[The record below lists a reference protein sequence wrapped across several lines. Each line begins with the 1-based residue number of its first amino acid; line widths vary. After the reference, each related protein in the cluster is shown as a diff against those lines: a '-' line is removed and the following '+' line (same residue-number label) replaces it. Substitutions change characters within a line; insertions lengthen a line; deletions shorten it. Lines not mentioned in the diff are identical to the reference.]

1 MTSLR
6 RPLASGARR
15 RPGRRAGGGRRGGG
29 GGGGG
34 SSERLRVTRG
44 PAPPLCRGREPLEG
58 ARRPPV
64 RARGSRG
71 LRAVS
76 VPVRRG
82 GDAPLPAADLRYK
95 LLPARPRLPGRR
107 FPSRVYPSGSCFI
120 APRSKRGH
128 KRWPGPQSRP
138 QGGGRAP
145 PAAAEGTRAPA
156 PGMWGGRRAAALL
169 APPPAIEYPEESPEP
184 RFDESDV
191 PAELR
196 VANGSQKFVKFTS
209 TIQNQLLLVSLLEHL
224 CHMYTHNPVHSR
236 CLFRIFRQAFTRTGL
251 LSPFAFCDEFSTVRL
266 QHNRAIAELM
276 KAANQQILNGELDNG
291 ESHAIGEKEVLFE
304 AQTSRYLN
312 EFEEVARLGK
322 GGYGKVY
329 KVRNK
334 LDGQFYAIKK
344 IKIKKATR
352 RDCMKV
358 LREVKVL
365 AGLQHPNI
373 VGYHTAWMEQVQT
386 VHPKAGKTIME
397 LQPLSLEQE
406 SSNDHCHIQSV
417 ESDSSIIF
425 ADLTSQEKKSCD
437 STNLKNLGG
446 ESVQNMD
453 VRNDFTNSNSK
464 ECVKPNKC
472 ELSIELQEDFVHN
485 VNSLST
491 DVENHSTRGRHS
503 SLDQDASTESQSSSE
518 SKSYSEECS
527 KNEVALCG
535 EFEVEYHLMLH
546 IQMQLCEISLWD
558 WIVDRNKR
566 CNKRSEDT
574 SSPYHLVDVR
584 WTTKIFQEVVEG
596 VCYIHSMGV
605 MHRDIKPRNIF
616 LHGSDHQV
624 KIGDFGLAC
633 KDLLWDDADQW
644 FQTERINGK
653 RINGLTHTSG
663 VGTCLYASPEQLQGS
678 HYDFKSDMYSMG
690 VILLELFQPFGT
702 EMERTEVLTHLRTG
716 QIPHT
721 FYKKWPTQAKYVKLL
736 TSARATER
744 PTAAQLRDSELFH
757 TTDQVISNLQEKVRQ
772 QEEEIEKLRETIR
785 QLSEEQDEQTRL
797 GSPV

>member
-1 MTSLR
+1 M
-6 RPLASGARR
+6 
-15 RPGRRAGGGRRGGG
+15 RGG
-29 GGGGG
+29 
-34 SSERLRVTRG
+34 
-44 PAPPLCRGREPLEG
+44 
-58 ARRPPV
+58 
-64 RARGSRG
+64 
-71 LRAVS
+71 
-76 VPVRRG
+76 
-82 GDAPLPAADLRYK
+82 
-95 LLPARPRLPGRR
+95 
-107 FPSRVYPSGSCFI
+107 
-120 APRSKRGH
+120 
-128 KRWPGPQSRP
+128 
-138 QGGGRAP
+138 
-145 PAAAEGTRAPA
+145 
-156 PGMWGGRRAAALL
+156 RAAALR
-169 APPPAIEYPEESPEP
+169 APVLAIEFPEESPEP

-196 VANGSQKFVKFTS
+196 VANRSQKFVKFTS

-236 CLFRIFRQAFTRTGL
+236 GLFRILRQTFTRTGL
-251 LSPFAFCDEFSTVRL
+251 LSPFVFCDEFSTVRL
-266 QHNRAIAELM
+266 QHNRAITELM
-276 KAANQQILNGELDNG
+276 KAASQQILNGELDNG
-291 ESHAIGEKEVLFE
+291 ESLPIGEKEILFE

-312 EFEEVARLGK
+312 EFEEVARLGR

-386 VHPKAGKTIME
+386 VHPKDKTIME
-397 LQPLSLEQE
+397 LQPLFLEQE

-417 ESDSSIIF
+417 EGGSSIIF
-425 ADLTSQEKKSCD
+425 ADLTSQEEKSCD
-437 STNLKNLGG
+437 STSLKNVRR

-453 VRNDFTNSNSK
+453 VRNDFSNSDSK
-464 ECVKPNKC
+464 ECVIPNKC
-472 ELSIELQEDFVHN
+472 ELSIELQEGFVNN
-485 VNSLST
+485 VYNLST
-491 DVENHSTRGRHS
+491 DVDNHSTRGPHS
-503 SLDQDASTESQSSSE
+503 SLDPDASTESESCSE
-518 SKSYSEECS
+518 SKSCTEVCS

-558 WIVDRNKR
+558 WIGDRNKR
-566 CNKRSEDT
+566 YSKRSEDT

-584 WTTKIFQEVVEG
+584 WTMKIFQEIVEG

-644 FQTERINGK
+644 FQTERING
-653 RINGLTHTSG
+653 LAHTSG

-702 EMERTEVLTHLRTG
+702 EMERTEVLTRLRTG

-721 FYKKWPTQAKYVKLL
+721 FHKQWPTQAKYVKLL
-736 TSARATER
+736 TSPGAAER
-744 PTAAQLRDSELFH
+744 PTAPQLRDSELFH
-757 TTDQVISNLQEKVRQ
+757 TTDQVISNLQQKVRQ

-785 QLSEEQDEQTRL
+785 LLSEEQGEQIRA

>member
-1 MTSLR
+1 MWR
-6 RPLASGARR
+6 DGFPL
-15 RPGRRAGGGRRGGG
+15 
-29 GGGGG
+29 
-34 SSERLRVTRG
+34 
-44 PAPPLCRGREPLEG
+44 
-58 ARRPPV
+58 
-64 RARGSRG
+64 
-71 LRAVS
+71 
-76 VPVRRG
+76 
-82 GDAPLPAADLRYK
+82 
-95 LLPARPRLPGRR
+95 
-107 FPSRVYPSGSCFI
+107 
-120 APRSKRGH
+120 
-128 KRWPGPQSRP
+128 
-138 QGGGRAP
+138 
-145 PAAAEGTRAPA
+145 
-156 PGMWGGRRAAALL
+156 RAAAPRPL
-169 APPPAIEYPEESPEP
+169 PPAVEFPDESPEP

-196 VANGSQKFVKFTS
+196 VANGSQKFLNFTS

-236 CLFRIFRQAFTRTGL
+236 CLFRILRQAFTRTGL

-266 QHNRAIAELM
+266 QHNRAITELM
-276 KAANQQILNGELDNG
+276 KAANRQILNGELDNG
-291 ESHAIGEKEVLFE
+291 DSHAIGEKEVLFE

-312 EFEEVARLGK
+312 EFDEIARLGK

-344 IKIKKATR
+344 INIKKARR

-386 VHPKAGKTIME
+386 VRPKGKYST
-397 LQPLSLEQE
+397 LHNSCLHLA
-406 SSNDHCHIQSV
+406 SNPHDRCHIQGV
-417 ESDSSIIF
+417 ESGSSIIF
-425 ADLTSQEKKSCD
+425 ADLTSQENKSCD
-437 STNLKNLGG
+437 STSLRNLGS

-453 VRNDFTNSNSK
+453 VRNDFTNMNSR
-464 ECVKPNKC
+464 ECMKPNKS
-472 ELSIELQEDFVHN
+472 ELSMELKED
-485 VNSLST
+485 SLSSVSST
-491 DVENHSTRGRHS
+491 SVDVKNHSAWRPRS
-503 SLDQDASTESQSSSE
+503 SLDQDASTASQSST
-518 SKSYSEECS
+518 EECS
-527 KNEVALCG
+527 KNDVALCG

-566 CNKRSEDT
+566 LSERTEET
-574 SSPYHLVDVR
+574 SSPYHLVDVP
-584 WTTKIFQEVVEG
+584 WTMKVFRELLEG
-596 VCYIHSMGV
+596 VCYIHSVGV

-616 LHGSDHQV
+616 LYGSDHHV

-644 FQTERINGK
+644 FKTE

-702 EMERTEVLTHLRTG
+702 EMERTEVLTCLRNG

-721 FYKKWPTQAKYVKLL
+721 FYKKWPIQAKYVKLL
-736 TSARATER
+736 TSQRSTER
-744 PTAAQLRDSELFH
+744 PTAAQLRESELFH
-757 TTDQVISNLQEKVRQ
+757 TTEHVISNLQQKVRQ
-772 QEEEIEKLRETIR
+772 QEEEIEKLRERIR
-785 QLSEEQDEQTRL
+785 LLSAERDEHVIL

>member
-1 MTSLR
+1 MW
-6 RPLASGARR
+6 
-15 RPGRRAGGGRRGGG
+15 RGG
-29 GGGGG
+29 
-34 SSERLRVTRG
+34 
-44 PAPPLCRGREPLEG
+44 
-58 ARRPPV
+58 
-64 RARGSRG
+64 
-71 LRAVS
+71 
-76 VPVRRG
+76 
-82 GDAPLPAADLRYK
+82 
-95 LLPARPRLPGRR
+95 
-107 FPSRVYPSGSCFI
+107 
-120 APRSKRGH
+120 
-128 KRWPGPQSRP
+128 
-138 QGGGRAP
+138 
-145 PAAAEGTRAPA
+145 
-156 PGMWGGRRAAALL
+156 RAAALR
-169 APPPAIEYPEESPEP
+169 APPPAIEFPEESSEP

-209 TIQNQLLLVSLLEHL
+209 TIHNQLLLVSLLEHL

-236 CLFRIFRQAFTRTGL
+236 CLFRILRQAFTRTGL
-251 LSPFAFCDEFSTVRL
+251 LSPFAFCDEFSNVRL
-266 QHNRAIAELM
+266 QHNRAITELM

-291 ESHAIGEKEVLFE
+291 ESHAIGEKEVLLE

-312 EFEEVARLGK
+312 EFDEVARLGK

-352 RDCMKV
+352 RDCIKV

-386 VHPKAGKTIME
+386 VHPKGKYSIF
-397 LQPLSLEQE
+397 
-406 SSNDHCHIQSV
+406 DHCHIQSV
-417 ESDSSIIF
+417 ESGSSIIF
-425 ADLTSQEKKSCD
+425 ADLSSQEKKSCD
-437 STNLKNLGG
+437 STSLKNLGR

-453 VRNDFTNSNSK
+453 VRNDFTNSNST
-464 ECVKPNKC
+464 ECVQSNKC
-472 ELSIELQEDFVHN
+472 GLSIELQENLVNN
-485 VNSLST
+485 VNSMSTDGKNLST
-491 DVENHSTRGRHS
+491 WGPHS
-503 SLDQDASTESQSSSE
+503 SLDEDASSE
-518 SKSYSEECS
+518 SKSCSESESCSEECS
-527 KNEVALCG
+527 KHEVALCG
-535 EFEVEYHLMLH
+535 KFEVEYHLMLH

-558 WIVDRNKR
+558 WIIDRNKR

-574 SSPYHLVDVR
+574 SSPYHLVDVH
-584 WTTKIFQEVVEG
+584 WTMKIFQEIVEG

-644 FQTERINGK
+644 FQTERING
-653 RINGLTHTSG
+653 LTHTSG

-702 EMERTEVLTHLRTG
+702 EMERAEVLTQLRNG

-721 FYKKWPTQAKYVKLL
+721 FYKTWPTQAKYIKLL
-736 TSARATER
+736 TSQRPTER

-757 TTDQVISNLQEKVRQ
+757 TTDQVISNLQQKVRQ
-772 QEEEIEKLRETIR
+772 QEEEIEKLRERIKL
-785 QLSEEQDEQTRL
+785 LSEEQDEHTRL

>member
-1 MTSLR
+1 M
-6 RPLASGARR
+6 
-15 RPGRRAGGGRRGGG
+15 RGG
-29 GGGGG
+29 
-34 SSERLRVTRG
+34 
-44 PAPPLCRGREPLEG
+44 
-58 ARRPPV
+58 
-64 RARGSRG
+64 
-71 LRAVS
+71 
-76 VPVRRG
+76 
-82 GDAPLPAADLRYK
+82 
-95 LLPARPRLPGRR
+95 
-107 FPSRVYPSGSCFI
+107 
-120 APRSKRGH
+120 
-128 KRWPGPQSRP
+128 
-138 QGGGRAP
+138 
-145 PAAAEGTRAPA
+145 
-156 PGMWGGRRAAALL
+156 RAAALR
-169 APPPAIEYPEESPEP
+169 APVPAIEFPEESPEP
-184 RFDESDV
+184 RFDDSDV

-196 VANGSQKFVKFTS
+196 VANRSQKFMKFTS

-236 CLFRIFRQAFTRTGL
+236 GLFRILRQTFTRTGL
-251 LSPFAFCDEFSTVRL
+251 LSPFVFCDEFSTLRL
-266 QHNRAIAELM
+266 QHNRAITELM
-276 KAANQQILNGELDNG
+276 KAANQQLLNGVSFVTCLWQPLQ
-291 ESHAIGEKEVLFE
+291 EKEVLFE

-312 EFEEVARLGK
+312 EFEEIARLGR

-365 AGLQHPNI
+365 AGLQHPSI

-386 VHPKAGKTIME
+386 VHPKGKY
-397 LQPLSLEQE
+397 
-406 SSNDHCHIQSV
+406 SSFGHCHIQSV
-417 ESDSSIIF
+417 ESGSSIIF
-425 ADLTSQEKKSCD
+425 ADLTSQEEKSCD
-437 STNLKNLGG
+437 STSLKNVRR

-464 ECVKPNKC
+464 ECVKPDKC
-472 ELSIELQEDFVHN
+472 ELSIELQEGFVNN

-491 DVENHSTRGRHS
+491 GVDNHSTQGSHS
-503 SLDQDASTESQSSSE
+503 SLDQDARTESESSSE
-518 SKSYSEECS
+518 SKSCSEGCS

-546 IQMQLCEISLWD
+546 IQMQLCETSLWD
-558 WIVDRNKR
+558 WIADRNKR

-584 WTTKIFQEVVEG
+584 WTMKIFQEVVEG

-633 KDLLWDDADQW
+633 KDLLWDDAEQL
-644 FQTERINGK
+644 QTE

-716 QIPHT
+716 QIPHA
-721 FYKKWPTQAKYVKLL
+721 FSKKWPTQAKYVKLL
-736 TSARATER
+736 TSLRAAER

-757 TTDQVISNLQEKVRQ
+757 TTDQVISNLQQKVQQ

-785 QLSEEQDEQTRL
+785 LLAEEQDEQTRI

>member
-1 MTSLR
+1 MR
-6 RPLASGARR
+6 
-15 RPGRRAGGGRRGGG
+15 
-29 GGGGG
+29 
-34 SSERLRVTRG
+34 
-44 PAPPLCRGREPLEG
+44 
-58 ARRPPV
+58 
-64 RARGSRG
+64 
-71 LRAVS
+71 
-76 VPVRRG
+76 
-82 GDAPLPAADLRYK
+82 
-95 LLPARPRLPGRR
+95 
-107 FPSRVYPSGSCFI
+107 
-120 APRSKRGH
+120 
-128 KRWPGPQSRP
+128 
-138 QGGGRAP
+138 GGRA
-145 PAAAEGTRAPA
+145 AAMRAPV
-156 PGMWGGRRAAALL
+156 
-169 APPPAIEYPEESPEP
+169 PAIEFPEESPEP
-184 RFDESDV
+184 RFDDSDV

-196 VANGSQKFVKFTS
+196 VANRSQKFMKFTS

-236 CLFRIFRQAFTRTGL
+236 GLFRILRHTFTRTGL
-251 LSPFAFCDEFSTVRL
+251 LSPFVFCDEFSTIRL
-266 QHNRAIAELM
+266 QHNRAITELM
-276 KAANQQILNGELDNG
+276 KAAHQQVLNGVSFVTCIWQPLQ
-291 ESHAIGEKEVLFE
+291 EKEVLFE

-312 EFEEVARLGK
+312 EFEEIARLGK

-365 AGLQHPNI
+365 AGLQHPSI

-386 VHPKAGKTIME
+386 VHPKGKYS
-397 LQPLSLEQE
+397 SLWK
-406 SSNDHCHIQSV
+406 SSLHLATSEIDHCHIQSV
-417 ESDSSIIF
+417 ETGSSIIF
-425 ADLTSQEKKSCD
+425 ADLTSQEEKSCD
-437 STNLKNLGG
+437 STRLKNVHR

-453 VRNDFTNSNSK
+453 VRNDFTNSSSK
-464 ECVKPNKC
+464 ECVKLDKC
-472 ELSIELQEDFVHN
+472 ELSIELQEGFVN
-485 VNSLST
+485 NINSLST
-491 DVENHSTRGRHS
+491 GVDNHSTQGPHS
-503 SLDQDASTESQSSSE
+503 SQDQDARTESESSSE
-518 SKSYSEECS
+518 SKSCSEGCS

-535 EFEVEYHLMLH
+535 ELEVEYHLMLH
-546 IQMQLCEISLWD
+546 IQMQLCETSLWD
-558 WIVDRNKR
+558 WIADRNKR

-574 SSPYHLVDVR
+574 SSPYHLVDVH
-584 WTTKIFQEVVEG
+584 WTMKIFQEVVEG

-633 KDLLWDDADQW
+633 KDLWADGDQ
-644 FQTERINGK
+644 FQTERING
-653 RINGLTHTSG
+653 LAHTSG

-721 FYKKWPTQAKYVKLL
+721 FSKKWPTQAKYVKLL
-736 TSARATER
+736 TSPRAAER

-757 TTDQVISNLQEKVRQ
+757 TTDQVISNLQQKVRQ

-785 QLSEEQDEQTRL
+785 LLSEEQDEQTKL

>member
-1 MTSLR
+1 MWPGGFSLR
-6 RPLASGARR
+6 A
-15 RPGRRAGGGRRGGG
+15 
-29 GGGGG
+29 
-34 SSERLRVTRG
+34 T
-44 PAPPLCRGREPLEG
+44 
-58 ARRPPV
+58 
-64 RARGSRG
+64 
-71 LRAVS
+71 
-76 VPVRRG
+76 
-82 GDAPLPAADLRYK
+82 
-95 LLPARPRLPGRR
+95 
-107 FPSRVYPSGSCFI
+107 
-120 APRSKRGH
+120 APR
-128 KRWPGPQSRP
+128 P
-138 QGGGRAP
+138 
-145 PAAAEGTRAPA
+145 
-156 PGMWGGRRAAALL
+156 
-169 APPPAIEYPEESPEP
+169 PPPAIEFPDESPEP

-196 VANGSQKFVKFTS
+196 VANGSQKFVNFTS

-236 CLFRIFRQAFTRTGL
+236 CLFRILRQAFTRTGL

-266 QHNRAIAELM
+266 QHNRAITELM
-276 KAANQQILNGELDNG
+276 KAANRQILNGELDNG
-291 ESHAIGEKEVLFE
+291 DSHAVGEKEVLFE

-312 EFEEVARLGK
+312 EFDEIARLGK

-344 IKIKKATR
+344 INIKKARR

-386 VHPKAGKTIME
+386 VRPKGKYSILCNSCLHPAY
-397 LQPLSLEQE
+397 
-406 SSNDHCHIQSV
+406 SSHDRCHIQSV
-417 ESDSSIIF
+417 ESGSSIIF

-437 STNLKNLGG
+437 SNSLRNLGG
-446 ESVQNMD
+446 EVVQNMD
-453 VRNDFTNSNSK
+453 VRNDFTNINSK
-464 ECVKPNKC
+464 ECMKPNKP
-472 ELSIELQEDFVHN
+472 EVSMEIKED
-485 VNSLST
+485 SLSRDSNISG
-491 DVENHSTRGRHS
+491 DVKNNSAWGPHS
-503 SLDQDASTESQSSSE
+503 SQDQDATTTSQSTS
-518 SKSYSEECS
+518 ECS
-527 KNEVALCG
+527 KNDVALCG

-566 CNKRSEDT
+566 FSERT
-574 SSPYHLVDVR
+574 EENSSPYDFVDVH
-584 WTTKIFQEVVEG
+584 WTMKVFQELLEG

-616 LHGSDHQV
+616 LYGSDHHV

-644 FQTERINGK
+644 FKRE

-702 EMERTEVLTHLRTG
+702 EMERTEVLTSLRNG
-716 QIPHT
+716 QIPHM
-721 FYKKWPTQAKYVKLL
+721 FYKKWPIQAKYVKLL
-736 TSARATER
+736 TSQRSSER
-744 PTAAQLRDSELFH
+744 PTAAQLRESELFH
-757 TTDQVISNLQEKVRQ
+757 TTEHVISNLQQKVRQ
-772 QEEEIEKLRETIR
+772 QEEEIEKLRERIR
-785 QLSEEQDEQTRL
+785 LLSADQDKDVIV

>member
-1 MTSLR
+1 
-6 RPLASGARR
+6 
-15 RPGRRAGGGRRGGG
+15 
-29 GGGGG
+29 
-34 SSERLRVTRG
+34 
-44 PAPPLCRGREPLEG
+44 
-58 ARRPPV
+58 
-64 RARGSRG
+64 
-71 LRAVS
+71 
-76 VPVRRG
+76 
-82 GDAPLPAADLRYK
+82 
-95 LLPARPRLPGRR
+95 
-107 FPSRVYPSGSCFI
+107 
-120 APRSKRGH
+120 
-128 KRWPGPQSRP
+128 
-138 QGGGRAP
+138 
-145 PAAAEGTRAPA
+145 
-156 PGMWGGRRAAALL
+156 RAAAMR
-169 APPPAIEYPEESPEP
+169 APVPAIEFPEESPEP
-184 RFDESDV
+184 RFDDSDV

-236 CLFRIFRQAFTRTGL
+236 GLFRILRQTFTRTGL
-251 LSPFAFCDEFSTVRL
+251 LSPFVFCDEFSTIRL
-266 QHNRAIAELM
+266 QHNRAITELM
-276 KAANQQILNGELDNG
+276 KAANQQVLKGELDNG
-291 ESHAIGEKEVLFE
+291 ESLAIGEKEVLFE
-304 AQTSRYLN
+304 AQISRYLN
-312 EFEEVARLGK
+312 EFEEVARLGS

-386 VHPKAGKTIME
+386 VHPKGKYSSLCKRIME
-397 LQPLSLEQE
+397 LQPLVLEQKN
-406 SSNDHCHIQSV
+406 SNDHCHIQSV
-417 ESDSSIIF
+417 ESGSSIIF
-425 ADLTSQEKKSCD
+425 ADLTSEEKKSCD
-437 STNLKNLGG
+437 STSLKNVNR

-453 VRNDFTNSNSK
+453 ERNDFTNSNSK
-464 ECVKPNKC
+464 ECVKPNKG
-472 ELSIELQEDFVHN
+472 ELSIELQGSFVN
-485 VNSLST
+485 NDNSLST
-491 DVENHSTRGRHS
+491 DVDSHSTWGPHS
-503 SLDQDASTESQSSSE
+503 SLDQGASTESESCSE
-518 SKSYSEECS
+518 NKSCSEGCS

-558 WIVDRNKR
+558 WIADRNKR

-584 WTTKIFQEVVEG
+584 WTMKIFQEVVEG

-633 KDLLWDDADQW
+633 KDLLWDDADQG
-644 FQTERINGK
+644 FQTEQ
-653 RINGLTHTSG
+653 INGLTHTSG

-678 HYDFKSDMYSMG
+678 HYDFKSDMYSLG
-690 VILLELFQPFGT
+690 VVLLELFQPFGT

-721 FYKKWPTQAKYVKLL
+721 FYQKWPTQAKYVKLL

-757 TTDQVISNLQEKVRQ
+757 TTDQVISNLQQKVRQ

-785 QLSEEQDEQTRL
+785 QLSEEQDEQTRQ

>member
-1 MTSLR
+1 MW
-6 RPLASGARR
+6 
-15 RPGRRAGGGRRGGG
+15 RGGFPP
-29 GGGGG
+29 
-34 SSERLRVTRG
+34 RV
-44 PAPPLCRGREPLEG
+44 A
-58 ARRPPV
+58 
-64 RARGSRG
+64 
-71 LRAVS
+71 
-76 VPVRRG
+76 
-82 GDAPLPAADLRYK
+82 
-95 LLPARPRLPGRR
+95 
-107 FPSRVYPSGSCFI
+107 
-120 APRSKRGH
+120 APR
-128 KRWPGPQSRP
+128 
-138 QGGGRAP
+138 
-145 PAAAEGTRAPA
+145 
-156 PGMWGGRRAAALL
+156 
-169 APPPAIEYPEESPEP
+169 APPPAIEFPEESPEP

-196 VANGSQKFVKFTS
+196 VANGSQKFVNFTS

-236 CLFRIFRQAFTRTGL
+236 CLFQILRQAFTRTGL

-266 QHNRAIAELM
+266 QHNRAITELM
-276 KAANQQILNGELDNG
+276 KAANRQILNGELDDG

-312 EFEEVARLGK
+312 EFDEVARLGE

-344 IKIKKATR
+344 INIKKATR
-352 RDCMKV
+352 RDCMKM

-386 VHPKAGKTIME
+386 VRPKGKYSILYNSC
-397 LQPLSLEQE
+397 LQPAY
-406 SSNDHCHIQSV
+406 NIYHCHIQSM
-417 ESDSSIIF
+417 ESGSSIIF
-425 ADLTSQEKKSCD
+425 ADLTPQEKESCD
-437 STNLKNLGG
+437 SSSLRKLGS

-464 ECVKPNKC
+464 ECMKPNKR
-472 ELSIELQEDFVHN
+472 ELSVELQEDSVSS
-485 VNSLST
+485 VSSRST
-491 DVENHSTRGRHS
+491 DMKNYSAWRPHC
-503 SLDQDASTESQSSSE
+503 SLDQDASTGSQSCT
-518 SKSYSEECS
+518 EEFS
-527 KNEVALCG
+527 KNDVALCG
-535 EFEVEYHLMLH
+535 GFEVEYHLMLH

-566 CNKRSEDT
+566 CNERTEET

-584 WTTKIFQEVVEG
+584 WTMKIFQELSEG

-616 LHGSDHQV
+616 LHGSDHHV

-644 FQTERINGK
+644 FKTERINGL
-653 RINGLTHTSG
+653 RHTSG

-702 EMERTEVLTHLRTG
+702 EMERTEVLTHLRNG

-721 FYKKWPTQAKYVKLL
+721 FYKKWPIQAKYVKLL
-736 TSARATER
+736 TSQRSTER
-744 PTAAQLRDSELFH
+744 PTAAQLCESELFH
-757 TTDQVISNLQEKVRQ
+757 TTEHVISNLQQKVRQ
-772 QEEEIEKLRETIR
+772 QEEEIEKLRERIR
-785 QLSEEQDEQTRL
+785 LLSEEQDEHRRL

>member
-1 MTSLR
+1 
-6 RPLASGARR
+6 PAARQM
-15 RPGRRAGGGRRGGG
+15 RGG
-29 GGGGG
+29 
-34 SSERLRVTRG
+34 
-44 PAPPLCRGREPLEG
+44 
-58 ARRPPV
+58 
-64 RARGSRG
+64 
-71 LRAVS
+71 
-76 VPVRRG
+76 
-82 GDAPLPAADLRYK
+82 
-95 LLPARPRLPGRR
+95 
-107 FPSRVYPSGSCFI
+107 
-120 APRSKRGH
+120 
-128 KRWPGPQSRP
+128 
-138 QGGGRAP
+138 
-145 PAAAEGTRAPA
+145 
-156 PGMWGGRRAAALL
+156 RAAALRV
-169 APPPAIEYPEESPEP
+169 PVPAIEFPEESLEP
-184 RFDESDV
+184 CFDDSDV

-196 VANGSQKFVKFTS
+196 VANRSQKFLKFTS

-236 CLFRIFRQAFTRTGL
+236 GLFRILRQTFTRTGL
-251 LSPFAFCDEFSTVRL
+251 LSPFVFCDEFSTIRL
-266 QHNRAIAELM
+266 QHNRAITELM
-276 KAANQQILNGELDNG
+276 KAANQQLLNGELDNG
-291 ESHAIGEKEVLFE
+291 EPLAIGEKEVLFE

-312 EFEEVARLGK
+312 EFEEIARLGK

-365 AGLQHPNI
+365 AGLQHPSI

-386 VHPKAGKTIME
+386 VHPKGKYSKTTME
-397 LQPLSLEQE
+397 LQPLFLEQE

-417 ESDSSIIF
+417 ESGSSIIF
-425 ADLTSQEKKSCD
+425 ADLTSQEEKSCD
-437 STNLKNLGG
+437 STSLKNVRR

-464 ECVKPNKC
+464 ECVKPDKC
-472 ELSIELQEDFVHN
+472 ELYTELQEGFAN
-485 VNSLST
+485 VNGLST
-491 DVENHSTRGRHS
+491 GVDNHSTS
-503 SLDQDASTESQSSSE
+503 SVDQDVRTESESSSE
-518 SKSYSEECS
+518 SKSCSEGCS
-527 KNEVALCG
+527 KKEVALCG

-546 IQMQLCEISLWD
+546 IQMQLCETSLWD
-558 WIVDRNKR
+558 WIADRNRR

-574 SSPYHLVDVR
+574 SSPYHLVDAR
-584 WTTKIFQEVVEG
+584 WTMRIFQEVVEG
-596 VCYIHSMGV
+596 VRYIHSMGV

-633 KDLLWDDADQW
+633 KDLLWDDADQ
-644 FQTERINGK
+644 FQTEQ
-653 RINGLTHTSG
+653 INGLTHTSG

-702 EMERTEVLTHLRTG
+702 EMERTEVLTRLRTG
-716 QIPHT
+716 QIPPT
-721 FYKKWPTQAKYVKLL
+721 FSKKWPTQAKYVKLL
-736 TSARATER
+736 TSPRAAER

-757 TTDQVISNLQEKVRQ
+757 TTDQVISNLQQKVRQ

-785 QLSEEQDEQTRL
+785 RLSEEQDEQTRL

>member
-1 MTSLR
+1 M
-6 RPLASGARR
+6 
-15 RPGRRAGGGRRGGG
+15 RGG
-29 GGGGG
+29 
-34 SSERLRVTRG
+34 
-44 PAPPLCRGREPLEG
+44 
-58 ARRPPV
+58 
-64 RARGSRG
+64 
-71 LRAVS
+71 
-76 VPVRRG
+76 
-82 GDAPLPAADLRYK
+82 
-95 LLPARPRLPGRR
+95 
-107 FPSRVYPSGSCFI
+107 
-120 APRSKRGH
+120 
-128 KRWPGPQSRP
+128 
-138 QGGGRAP
+138 
-145 PAAAEGTRAPA
+145 
-156 PGMWGGRRAAALL
+156 RAAALR
-169 APPPAIEYPEESPEP
+169 APVPAIEFPEESPEP

-196 VANGSQKFVKFTS
+196 VANGSQRFVKFTS

-236 CLFRIFRQAFTRTGL
+236 GLFRILRQTFTRTGL
-251 LSPFAFCDEFSTVRL
+251 LSPFVFCDEFSTVRL
-266 QHNRAIAELM
+266 QHNRAITELM

-291 ESHAIGEKEVLFE
+291 DALAIGEKEVLFE

-312 EFEEVARLGK
+312 EFEEVARLGR

-365 AGLQHPNI
+365 AGLQHPSI
-373 VGYHTAWMEQVQT
+373 VGYHTAWMEHVQT
-386 VHPKAGKTIME
+386 VHPKG
-397 LQPLSLEQE
+397 
-406 SSNDHCHIQSV
+406 NDHCHIQTV
-417 ESDSSIIF
+417 ESSSSIIF

-437 STNLKNLGG
+437 STSLKNGHR
-446 ESVQNMD
+446 ESVQDMD
-453 VRNDFTNSNSK
+453 VRNDFSNSDSK
-464 ECVKPNKC
+464 ECVKPNKL
-472 ELSIELQEDFVHN
+472 ELSTELQEGFVNN
-485 VNSLST
+485 VYNLST
-491 DVENHSTRGRHS
+491 DVDNHSTRGPHS
-503 SLDQDASTESQSSSE
+503 SLNPDASTE
-518 SKSYSEECS
+518 
-527 KNEVALCG
+527 
-535 EFEVEYHLMLH
+535 
-546 IQMQLCEISLWD
+546 
-558 WIVDRNKR
+558 
-566 CNKRSEDT
+566 
-574 SSPYHLVDVR
+574 SPYHLVDVR
-584 WTTKIFQEVVEG
+584 WTMKIFQEVVEG

-644 FQTERINGK
+644 AQTE

-716 QIPHT
+716 QIPHA

-736 TSARATER
+736 TSPRAAER

-785 QLSEEQDEQTRL
+785 LLSEEQDEQTRL

>member
-1 MTSLR
+1 
-6 RPLASGARR
+6 
-15 RPGRRAGGGRRGGG
+15 GRN
-29 GGGGG
+29 
-34 SSERLRVTRG
+34 
-44 PAPPLCRGREPLEG
+44 
-58 ARRPPV
+58 V
-64 RARGSRG
+64 R
-71 LRAVS
+71 
-76 VPVRRG
+76 
-82 GDAPLPAADLRYK
+82 
-95 LLPARPRLPGRR
+95 
-107 FPSRVYPSGSCFI
+107 
-120 APRSKRGH
+120 
-128 KRWPGPQSRP
+128 
-138 QGGGRAP
+138 GGRA
-145 PAAAEGTRAPA
+145 AAMRAPV
-156 PGMWGGRRAAALL
+156 
-169 APPPAIEYPEESPEP
+169 PAIEFPEESQEP

-236 CLFRIFRQAFTRTGL
+236 GLFRILRQTFTRTGL
-251 LSPFAFCDEFSTVRL
+251 LSPFVFCDEFSTIRL
-266 QHNRAIAELM
+266 QHNRAITELM
-276 KAANQQILNGELDNG
+276 KAANQQVLNGVSFVSKELL
-291 ESHAIGEKEVLFE
+291 EKEVLFE

-312 EFEEVARLGK
+312 EFEEVARLGS

-386 VHPKAGKTIME
+386 VHPKGKYR
-397 LQPLSLEQE
+397 SLCN
-406 SSNDHCHIQSV
+406 SCLHLTTSVLDHCHIQSV
-417 ESDSSIIF
+417 ESGSSIIF

-437 STNLKNLGG
+437 STSRKNVRG
-446 ESVQNMD
+446 ESVQKMD

-472 ELSIELQEDFVHN
+472 ELSIELQEGFVN
-485 VNSLST
+485 NINSLST
-491 DVENHSTRGRHS
+491 DVDNHSTRGPHS
-503 SLDQDASTESQSSSE
+503 RLDKDAGTESESCSE
-518 SKSYSEECS
+518 SKSCSEGCS

-558 WIVDRNKR
+558 WIADRNKR
-566 CNKRSEDT
+566 CNKRSEDI

-584 WTTKIFQEVVEG
+584 WTMKIFQEVVEG

-616 LHGSDHQV
+616 LHGSGHQV

-633 KDLLWDDADQW
+633 KDLLWDGADQW
-644 FQTERINGK
+644 FQTERING
-653 RINGLTHTSG
+653 LMHTSG

-716 QIPHT
+716 EIPHT

-736 TSARATER
+736 TSPRATER

-757 TTDQVISNLQEKVRQ
+757 TTDQVISNLQQKVRQ

>member
-1 MTSLR
+1 
-6 RPLASGARR
+6 
-15 RPGRRAGGGRRGGG
+15 
-29 GGGGG
+29 
-34 SSERLRVTRG
+34 
-44 PAPPLCRGREPLEG
+44 LC
-58 ARRPPV
+58 
-64 RARGSRG
+64 
-71 LRAVS
+71 AV
-76 VPVRRG
+76 
-82 GDAPLPAADLRYK
+82 L
-95 LLPARPRLPGRR
+95 
-107 FPSRVYPSGSCFI
+107 
-120 APRSKRGH
+120 
-128 KRWPGPQSRP
+128 
-138 QGGGRAP
+138 
-145 PAAAEGTRAPA
+145 
-156 PGMWGGRRAAALL
+156 
-169 APPPAIEYPEESPEP
+169 
-184 RFDESDV
+184 
-191 PAELR
+191 
-196 VANGSQKFVKFTS
+196 
-209 TIQNQLLLVSLLEHL
+209 
-224 CHMYTHNPVHSR
+224 
-236 CLFRIFRQAFTRTGL
+236 RQAFTRTGL

-291 ESHAIGEKEVLFE
+291 ETHAIGEKEVLFE

-329 KVRNK
+329 KVKNK

-344 IKIKKATR
+344 IKIRKTTR

-386 VHPKAGKTIME
+386 VHSKGKY
-397 LQPLSLEQE
+397 
-406 SSNDHCHIQSV
+406 SSFDHCHIQSV
-417 ESDSSIIF
+417 ESDSSIVF

-437 STNLKNLGG
+437 STSLKNVGR
-446 ESVQNMD
+446 ESVQRMD
-453 VRNDFTNSNSK
+453 VRNDFTNSSSTD
-464 ECVKPNKC
+464 CVKPNKC
-472 ELSIELQEDFVHN
+472 ELSIELQEDFVNN
-485 VNSLST
+485 VNSLSA
-491 DVENHSTRGRHS
+491 DVENHSTRGPHS
-503 SLDQDASTESQSSSE
+503 SLDQGASTESKSSSE
-518 SKSYSEECS
+518 SKSCSEECS

-566 CNKRSEDT
+566 CNRRSEDI
-574 SSPYHLVDVR
+574 SSPYHLVDAP
-584 WTTKIFQEVVEG
+584 WTMRIFQEIVEG

-633 KDLLWDDADQW
+633 KDLLWEDADQW
-644 FQTERINGK
+644 FQTE

-702 EMERTEVLTHLRTG
+702 EMERTDVLTHLRTG

-721 FYKKWPTQAKYVKLL
+721 FSLKWPTQAKYVKLL
-736 TSARATER
+736 TSPRATER

-757 TTDQVISNLQEKVRQ
+757 TTEQVISNLQQKVRQ

-785 QLSEEQDEQTRL
+785 LLSEEQDEQTRL

>member
-1 MTSLR
+1 
-6 RPLASGARR
+6 
-15 RPGRRAGGGRRGGG
+15 
-29 GGGGG
+29 
-34 SSERLRVTRG
+34 
-44 PAPPLCRGREPLEG
+44 
-58 ARRPPV
+58 V
-64 RARGSRG
+64 R
-71 LRAVS
+71 
-76 VPVRRG
+76 
-82 GDAPLPAADLRYK
+82 
-95 LLPARPRLPGRR
+95 
-107 FPSRVYPSGSCFI
+107 
-120 APRSKRGH
+120 
-128 KRWPGPQSRP
+128 
-138 QGGGRAP
+138 GGRA
-145 PAAAEGTRAPA
+145 AAMRA
-156 PGMWGGRRAAALL
+156 LV
-169 APPPAIEYPEESPEP
+169 PAIEFPEESPEP
-184 RFDESDV
+184 RFDDSDV

-224 CHMYTHNPVHSR
+224 CHMYTHNPVHCR
-236 CLFRIFRQAFTRTGL
+236 GLFRILRQTFTRTGL
-251 LSPFAFCDEFSTVRL
+251 LSPFVFCDEFSTIRL
-266 QHNRAIAELM
+266 QHNRAITELM
-276 KAANQQILNGELDNG
+276 KAANQQVLNGVSFVTCLWQPLQ
-291 ESHAIGEKEVLFE
+291 EKEVLFE

-312 EFEEVARLGK
+312 EFEEVARLGS

-386 VHPKAGKTIME
+386 LHPKGKCSSLCNSCLHLTISV
-397 LQPLSLEQE
+397 L
-406 SSNDHCHIQSV
+406 DHYHIQSV
-417 ESDSSIIF
+417 ESGSSIIF
-425 ADLTSQEKKSCD
+425 ADLTSQEKESCD
-437 STNLKNLGG
+437 SNSLKNVHRG
-446 ESVQNMD
+446 SVQNMD
-453 VRNDFTNSNSK
+453 VRNDFTKSNSK
-464 ECVKPNKC
+464 ECVKPNKG
-472 ELSIELQEDFVHN
+472 ELSTELQGGSVN
-485 VNSLST
+485 NGNSLST
-491 DVENHSTRGRHS
+491 DVDNHSTWGPHS
-503 SLDQDASTESQSSSE
+503 SLDQDASTESESCSE
-518 SKSYSEECS
+518 SKSCSEGCS

-558 WIVDRNKR
+558 WIAERNKR

-574 SSPYHLVDVR
+574 SSPYHLVDIC
-584 WTTKIFQEVVEG
+584 WTMKIFQEVVEG

-633 KDLLWDDADQW
+633 KDLLWDDADQR
-644 FQTERINGK
+644 FQTEQ
-653 RINGLTHTSG
+653 INGLTHTSG

-702 EMERTEVLTHLRTG
+702 EMERTEVLTCLRSG

-744 PTAAQLRDSELFH
+744 PSAAQLRDSELFH
-757 TTDQVISNLQEKVRQ
+757 STDQVISNLQKKVRQ

-785 QLSEEQDEQTRL
+785 QLSEEQDEQRL

>member
-1 MTSLR
+1 SSDCR
-6 RPLASGARR
+6 LA
-15 RPGRRAGGGRRGGG
+15 
-29 GGGGG
+29 
-34 SSERLRVTRG
+34 
-44 PAPPLCRGREPLEG
+44 
-58 ARRPPV
+58 
-64 RARGSRG
+64 
-71 LRAVS
+71 
-76 VPVRRG
+76 
-82 GDAPLPAADLRYK
+82 
-95 LLPARPRLPGRR
+95 
-107 FPSRVYPSGSCFI
+107 
-120 APRSKRGH
+120 
-128 KRWPGPQSRP
+128 
-138 QGGGRAP
+138 
-145 PAAAEGTRAPA
+145 
-156 PGMWGGRRAAALL
+156 
-169 APPPAIEYPEESPEP
+169 
-184 RFDESDV
+184 ESDV

-236 CLFRIFRQAFTRTGL
+236 CLFRILRQAFTRTGL

-266 QHNRAIAELM
+266 QHNRAITELM
-276 KAANQQILNGELDNG
+276 KAANQQILNGVRLVTYLWQLLQ
-291 ESHAIGEKEVLFE
+291 EKEVLFE

-322 GGYGKVY
+322 GGYGQVY

-386 VHPKAGKTIME
+386 VHPKGKYSSLWNSCLHPTISIPLFAGDDQCYIRG
-397 LQPLSLEQE
+397 
-406 SSNDHCHIQSV
+406 V

-437 STNLKNLGG
+437 NTSLKNTGR

-464 ECVKPNKC
+464 ECEKPNKY
-472 ELSIELQEDFVHN
+472 ELSTELQEDFVN
-485 VNSLST
+485 NINSLSP
-491 DVENHSTRGRHS
+491 DGENHSTQGPHS
-503 SLDQDASTESQSSSE
+503 SQDEDVSTESQSCSE
-518 SKSYSEECS
+518 SKSSSEECS

-535 EFEVEYHLMLH
+535 EYEVEYHLMLH

-574 SSPYHLVDVR
+574 SSPYHLVDVH
-584 WTTKIFQEVVEG
+584 WTMKIFKEVVEG

-633 KDLLWDDADQW
+633 KDLLYDDADQW
-644 FQTERINGK
+644 VQTE

-690 VILLELFQPFGT
+690 VILLELFHPFGT

-721 FYKKWPTQAKYVKLL
+721 FHKKWPTQAKYVKLL
-736 TSARATER
+736 TSERATER
-744 PTAAQLRDSELFH
+744 PTAAQLQDSELFH
-757 TTDQVISNLQEKVRQ
+757 TTDQVISNLQQKVRQ
-772 QEEEIEKLRETIR
+772 QEEEIEKLRQTIR
-785 QLSEEQDEQTRL
+785 LLSEEQDEQTRL

>member
-1 MTSLR
+1 MW
-6 RPLASGARR
+6 
-15 RPGRRAGGGRRGGG
+15 RGGG
-29 GGGGG
+29 
-34 SSERLRVTRG
+34 
-44 PAPPLCRGREPLEG
+44 A
-58 ARRPPV
+58 A
-64 RARGSRG
+64 G
-71 LRAVS
+71 L
-76 VPVRRG
+76 
-82 GDAPLPAADLRYK
+82 
-95 LLPARPRLPGRR
+95 
-107 FPSRVYPSGSCFI
+107 
-120 APRSKRGH
+120 
-128 KRWPGPQSRP
+128 
-138 QGGGRAP
+138 RAP
-145 PAAAEGTRAPA
+145 PA
-156 PGMWGGRRAAALL
+156 
-169 APPPAIEYPEESPEP
+169 IEFPEESPEP

-236 CLFRIFRQAFTRTGL
+236 CLFRILRQAFTRTGL

-266 QHNRAIAELM
+266 QHNRAITELM

-291 ESHAIGEKEVLFE
+291 ESCPFREKEVLFE

-312 EFEEVARLGK
+312 EFDEVARLGR

-386 VHPKAGKTIME
+386 VHPKGKYSSLCKTIME
-397 LQPLSLEQE
+397 LLPLSLEQE
-406 SSNDHCHIQSV
+406 SSNDHNHIHSA
-417 ESDSSIIF
+417 ESSSSIIF
-425 ADLTSQEKKSCD
+425 ADLTSHEKKSSD
-437 STNLKNLGG
+437 STNLRNLGS
-446 ESVQNMD
+446 ESVQSMD
-453 VRNDFTNSNSK
+453 ERNDFTNSNRK
-464 ECVKPNKC
+464 ECVKQNKC
-472 ELSIELQEDFVHN
+472 ELSRESKGDS
-485 VNSLST
+485 VNDVSSVST
-491 DVENHSTRGRHS
+491 DVKSHSKWGPHS
-503 SLDQDASTESQSSSE
+503 SLDQDASTES
-518 SKSYSEECS
+518 KSCTEECS
-527 KNEVALCG
+527 DHDLALCG

-546 IQMQLCEISLWD
+546 IQMQFCELSLWD
-558 WIVDRNKR
+558 WIVDRNQR
-566 CNKRSEDT
+566 CNKRTEED
-574 SSPYHLVDVR
+574 SSPCQLVDVR
-584 WTTKIFQEVVEG
+584 WTMKIFQELVEG

-633 KDLLWDDADQW
+633 KDLLWGDADQW
-644 FQTERINGK
+644 FQTERVK
-653 RINGLTHTSG
+653 GLTHTSG

-702 EMERTEVLTHLRTG
+702 EMERTEVLTQLRNG

-721 FYKKWPTQAKYVKLL
+721 FYKQWPTQAKYVKLL
-736 TSARATER
+736 TSPRSADR
-744 PTAAQLRDSELFH
+744 PTAAQLWESELFH
-757 TTDQVISNLQEKVRQ
+757 TTEHVISNLQQKVRQ
-772 QEEEIEKLRETIR
+772 QEEEIEKLRERIR
-785 QLSEEQDEQTRL
+785 LLSEEQDEHMRL

>member
-1 MTSLR
+1 M
-6 RPLASGARR
+6 
-15 RPGRRAGGGRRGGG
+15 
-29 GGGGG
+29 
-34 SSERLRVTRG
+34 
-44 PAPPLCRGREPLEG
+44 
-58 ARRPPV
+58 
-64 RARGSRG
+64 
-71 LRAVS
+71 
-76 VPVRRG
+76 
-82 GDAPLPAADLRYK
+82 
-95 LLPARPRLPGRR
+95 
-107 FPSRVYPSGSCFI
+107 
-120 APRSKRGH
+120 
-128 KRWPGPQSRP
+128 W
-138 QGGGRAP
+138 GGGRA
-145 PAAAEGTRAPA
+145 
-156 PGMWGGRRAAALL
+156 AALR
-169 APPPAIEYPEESPEP
+169 APPPSIEYPEEGPEP

-196 VANGSQKFVKFTS
+196 VANGSQKFVRFTS

-236 CLFRIFRQAFTRTGL
+236 CLFRILRQTFTRTGL

-276 KAANQQILNGELDNG
+276 KAANQQILKGVSFVTCLWQPLQ
-291 ESHAIGEKEVLFE
+291 EKEILFE

-312 EFEEVARLGK
+312 EFEEVARLGR

-386 VHPKAGKTIME
+386 VHSKGKY
-397 LQPLSLEQE
+397 
-406 SSNDHCHIQSV
+406 SSFDHCHIQTV
-417 ESDSSIIF
+417 ESGSSIIF

-437 STNLKNLGG
+437 STSLKNVGR

-453 VRNDFTNSNSK
+453 VRNDFTNSSSK

-472 ELSIELQEDFVHN
+472 DLSMELQEDFVNN

-491 DVENHSTRGRHS
+491 DVENHSTRGPHS
-503 SLDQDASTESQSSSE
+503 SLDQDASTESKSSSE
-518 SKSYSEECS
+518 SKSCSEECS

-584 WTTKIFQEVVEG
+584 WTMKIFQEVVEG

-644 FQTERINGK
+644 FQTERING
-653 RINGLTHTSG
+653 LTHTSG

-716 QIPHT
+716 RIPHT

-736 TSARATER
+736 TSPRATER

-757 TTDQVISNLQEKVRQ
+757 TTDQVISNLQQKVRQ

-785 QLSEEQDEQTRL
+785 LLSEEQDEQTRL
-797 GSPV
+797 GSSV

>member
-1 MTSLR
+1 MW
-6 RPLASGARR
+6 
-15 RPGRRAGGGRRGGG
+15 RGGF
-29 GGGGG
+29 
-34 SSERLRVTRG
+34 
-44 PAPPLCRGREPLEG
+44 PP
-58 ARRPPV
+58 
-64 RARGSRG
+64 
-71 LRAVS
+71 
-76 VPVRRG
+76 
-82 GDAPLPAADLRYK
+82 
-95 LLPARPRLPGRR
+95 
-107 FPSRVYPSGSCFI
+107 
-120 APRSKRGH
+120 
-128 KRWPGPQSRP
+128 
-138 QGGGRAP
+138 
-145 PAAAEGTRAPA
+145 
-156 PGMWGGRRAAALL
+156 RAAAPRP
-169 APPPAIEYPEESPEP
+169 PPPAIEFPDESPEP

-196 VANGSQKFVKFTS
+196 VANGSQKFVNFTS

-236 CLFRIFRQAFTRTGL
+236 CLFRILRQAFTRTGL

-266 QHNRAIAELM
+266 QHNRAITELM
-276 KAANQQILNGELDNG
+276 KAANRQMLNGGLDN
-291 ESHAIGEKEVLFE
+291 EDSHAIGEKEVLFE

-312 EFEEVARLGK
+312 EFDEVARLGK

-344 IKIKKATR
+344 INMKKARR
-352 RDCMKV
+352 RDYMKV

-386 VHPKAGKTIME
+386 VRPKGKYSTF
-397 LQPLSLEQE
+397 
-406 SSNDHCHIQSV
+406 DHCHIQSV
-417 ESDSSIIF
+417 ESGSSIIF
-425 ADLTSQEKKSCD
+425 ADLTSQEKKSGD
-437 STNLKNLGG
+437 NTSLRNLGSG
-446 ESVQNMD
+446 SVQNMD

-464 ECVKPNKC
+464 ECMKPNKC
-472 ELSIELQEDFVHN
+472 ELSIELKEDSVSS
-485 VNSLST
+485 VSSRST
-491 DVENHSTRGRHS
+491 DVKNHLAWGPHS
-503 SLDQDASTESQSSSE
+503 SLDQDASTG
-518 SKSYSEECS
+518 SKSCIEECS
-527 KNEVALCG
+527 KNDVALYG

-566 CNKRSEDT
+566 CSERTEET
-574 SSPYHLVDVR
+574 SSPYHLVDVH
-584 WTTKIFQEVVEG
+584 WTMKIFQELLEG

-616 LHGSDHQV
+616 LYGSDHHV

-644 FQTERINGK
+644 FKTE

-702 EMERTEVLTHLRTG
+702 EMERTEVLTQLRNG
-716 QIPHT
+716 QIPQT
-721 FYKKWPTQAKYVKLL
+721 FYKKWPVQAKYVKLL
-736 TSARATER
+736 TSWRSTER
-744 PTAAQLRDSELFH
+744 PSAAQLCESELFH
-757 TTDQVISNLQEKVRQ
+757 STEHVISNLQQKVRQ
-772 QEEEIEKLRETIR
+772 QEEEIEKLRERIR
-785 QLSEEQDEQTRL
+785 LLSEEQGKHRRL

>member
-1 MTSLR
+1 
-6 RPLASGARR
+6 
-15 RPGRRAGGGRRGGG
+15 
-29 GGGGG
+29 
-34 SSERLRVTRG
+34 
-44 PAPPLCRGREPLEG
+44 
-58 ARRPPV
+58 
-64 RARGSRG
+64 
-71 LRAVS
+71 
-76 VPVRRG
+76 
-82 GDAPLPAADLRYK
+82 
-95 LLPARPRLPGRR
+95 
-107 FPSRVYPSGSCFI
+107 
-120 APRSKRGH
+120 
-128 KRWPGPQSRP
+128 
-138 QGGGRAP
+138 
-145 PAAAEGTRAPA
+145 
-156 PGMWGGRRAAALL
+156 RAAALRV
-169 APPPAIEYPEESPEP
+169 PVPAIEFPEESPEP
-184 RFDESDV
+184 CFDDSDV

-196 VANGSQKFVKFTS
+196 VANRSQKFLKFTS

-236 CLFRIFRQAFTRTGL
+236 GLFRILRQTFTRTGL
-251 LSPFAFCDEFSTVRL
+251 LSPFVFCDEFSTIRL
-266 QHNRAIAELM
+266 QHNRAITELM
-276 KAANQQILNGELDNG
+276 KAANQQLLNGELDNG
-291 ESHAIGEKEVLFE
+291 EPLAIGEKEVLFE

-312 EFEEVARLGK
+312 EFEEIARLGR

-365 AGLQHPNI
+365 AGLQHPSI

-386 VHPKAGKTIME
+386 VHPKGKYSSLCKTTME
-397 LQPLSLEQE
+397 LQPLFLEQE

-417 ESDSSIIF
+417 ESGSSIIF
-425 ADLTSQEKKSCD
+425 ADLTPQEEKSRD
-437 STNLKNLGG
+437 STSLKNARR

-464 ECVKPNKC
+464 ECVKPDKC
-472 ELSIELQEDFVHN
+472 ELSTELQEGFANH
-485 VNSLST
+485 VNGLST
-491 DVENHSTRGRHS
+491 GVDNHSTS
-503 SLDQDASTESQSSSE
+503 SVDQDVRTESESSSE
-518 SKSYSEECS
+518 SKSCSEGCS
-527 KNEVALCG
+527 KKEVALCG

-546 IQMQLCEISLWD
+546 IQMQLCETSLWD
-558 WIVDRNKR
+558 WIADRNRR

-574 SSPYHLVDVR
+574 SSPYHLVDAR
-584 WTTKIFQEVVEG
+584 WTMRIFQEVVEG

-633 KDLLWDDADQW
+633 KDLLWDDADQ
-644 FQTERINGK
+644 FQTEQ
-653 RINGLTHTSG
+653 INGLTHTSG

-702 EMERTEVLTHLRTG
+702 EMERTEVLTRLRTG
-716 QIPHT
+716 QIPPT
-721 FYKKWPTQAKYVKLL
+721 FSKKWPTQAKYVKLL
-736 TSARATER
+736 TSPRAAER

-757 TTDQVISNLQEKVRQ
+757 TTDQVISNLQQKVRQ

-785 QLSEEQDEQTRL
+785 LLSEEQDEQTRL

>member
-1 MTSLR
+1 
-6 RPLASGARR
+6 
-15 RPGRRAGGGRRGGG
+15 
-29 GGGGG
+29 
-34 SSERLRVTRG
+34 
-44 PAPPLCRGREPLEG
+44 
-58 ARRPPV
+58 
-64 RARGSRG
+64 
-71 LRAVS
+71 
-76 VPVRRG
+76 
-82 GDAPLPAADLRYK
+82 
-95 LLPARPRLPGRR
+95 
-107 FPSRVYPSGSCFI
+107 
-120 APRSKRGH
+120 
-128 KRWPGPQSRP
+128 
-138 QGGGRAP
+138 
-145 PAAAEGTRAPA
+145 
-156 PGMWGGRRAAALL
+156 
-169 APPPAIEYPEESPEP
+169 
-184 RFDESDV
+184 ESDV

-236 CLFRIFRQAFTRTGL
+236 CLFRILREAFTRTGL

-266 QHNRAIAELM
+266 QHNRAITELM
-276 KAANQQILNGELDNG
+276 KAASQQILNGVSFPNFFLLSEQ
-291 ESHAIGEKEVLFE
+291 EVHFE

-312 EFEEVARLGK
+312 EFDEVARLGK

-365 AGLQHPNI
+365 AGLQHPSI

-386 VHPKAGKTIME
+386 VQPKGKYSI
-397 LQPLSLEQE
+397 LCNSCLHLSTSGLE
-406 SSNDHCHIQSV
+406 HCHIQSAD
-417 ESDSSIIF
+417 SGSSIIF
-425 ADLTSQEKKSCD
+425 ADLTSQDKKSCD
-437 STNLKNLGG
+437 SASLRSVGG

-453 VRNDFTNSNSK
+453 EKNDFTNSSGK

-472 ELSIELQEDFVHN
+472 EFSIDLPEDSVNN
-485 VNSLST
+485 VSSVST
-491 DVENHSTRGRHS
+491 DVNNHSTWGPLS
-503 SLDQDASTESQSSSE
+503 SLDENASTES
-518 SKSYSEECS
+518 KSCTEECAR
-527 KNEVALCG
+527 NNVALCG
-535 EFEVEYHLMLH
+535 EFEVEYRLMLY
-546 IQMQLCEISLWD
+546 IQMQLCELSLWD

-566 CNKRSEDT
+566 CNKRTEEK
-574 SSPYHLVDVR
+574 SSPYQLVDVC
-584 WTTKIFQEVVEG
+584 WTMKIFQELVEG

-633 KDLLWDDADQW
+633 KDLLWDGADQW
-644 FQTERINGK
+644 LQTGRE
-653 RINGLTHTSG
+653 NGLTHTSG

-702 EMERTEVLTHLRTG
+702 EMERTEVLTHLRSG
-716 QIPHT
+716 QIPHA
-721 FYKKWPTQAKYVKLL
+721 FSKQWPTQAKYVRLL
-736 TSARATER
+736 TSQSSTER

-757 TTDQVISNLQEKVRQ
+757 TTEHVISNLQQKVRQ
-772 QEEEIEKLRETIR
+772 QEEEIEKLRERIR
-785 QLSEEQDEQTRL
+785 LLSEEQNENMRL

>member
-1 MTSLR
+1 MW
-6 RPLASGARR
+6 
-15 RPGRRAGGGRRGGG
+15 RRGF
-29 GGGGG
+29 
-34 SSERLRVTRG
+34 
-44 PAPPLCRGREPLEG
+44 PP
-58 ARRPPV
+58 
-64 RARGSRG
+64 
-71 LRAVS
+71 
-76 VPVRRG
+76 
-82 GDAPLPAADLRYK
+82 
-95 LLPARPRLPGRR
+95 
-107 FPSRVYPSGSCFI
+107 
-120 APRSKRGH
+120 
-128 KRWPGPQSRP
+128 
-138 QGGGRAP
+138 
-145 PAAAEGTRAPA
+145 
-156 PGMWGGRRAAALL
+156 RAAAPS
-169 APPPAIEYPEESPEP
+169 APSPAIEFPEESPEP

-196 VANGSQKFVKFTS
+196 VANGSQKFVNFTS

-236 CLFRIFRQAFTRTGL
+236 CLFRILRQAFTRTGL

-266 QHNRAIAELM
+266 QHNRAITELM
-276 KAANQQILNGELDNG
+276 KAANRQILNGELDNG
-291 ESHAIGEKEVLFE
+291 DSHAIGEKEVLFE

-312 EFEEVARLGK
+312 EFDEVARLGK

-344 IKIKKATR
+344 INIKKATR

-386 VHPKAGKTIME
+386 VCPKDKTIME

-406 SSNDHCHIQSV
+406 SSNDDCHIQSV
-417 ESDSSIIF
+417 ESGSSIIF

-437 STNLKNLGG
+437 STSLRNLGS
-446 ESVQNMD
+446 ESVQNMC

-464 ECVKPNKC
+464 EFMKPDKC
-472 ELSIELQEDFVHN
+472 ELPMELQEDSVST
-485 VNSLST
+485 VSSRST
-491 DVENHSTRGRHS
+491 DVKNHPARGPHCR
-503 SLDQDASTESQSSSE
+503 LDQDASTES
-518 SKSYSEECS
+518 KSCTEECS
-527 KNEVALCG
+527 KNDVALCG
-535 EFEVEYHLMLH
+535 DFEVEYRLMLH
-546 IQMQLCEISLWD
+546 IQMQLCEICLWD

-566 CNKRSEDT
+566 CNERTEET

-584 WTTKIFQEVVEG
+584 WTMKIFQELLEG

-616 LHGSDHQV
+616 LHGSDHHV

-644 FQTERINGK
+644 FKTE

-702 EMERTEVLTHLRTG
+702 EMERTEVLTHLRNG

-721 FYKKWPTQAKYVKLL
+721 FYKKWPIQAKYVKLL
-736 TSARATER
+736 TSQRSTER
-744 PTAAQLRDSELFH
+744 PTAAQLRESELFH
-757 TTDQVISNLQEKVRQ
+757 TTEHVISNLQQKVKQ

-785 QLSEEQDEQTRL
+785 LLSEEQGEHMRL